1 MLSFDSCV
9 EWLKSHDDYLIIN
22 HRNPDGDALG
32 SAAALCRGLRQAGKR
47 ARVLE
52 NPNMTERYAEW
63 VREYGNGDFEPRKII
78 SVDLADENIIQT
90 NASELIGRVDLSI
103 DHHPS
108 NTHYAANEFI
118 LPGKASCGEIIY
130 MLLRALSGGIDSETA
145 TLLYIAVTTDTGCFR
160 YKNTS
165 PDTLRAGAEL
175 LEAGAPIDL
184 NRVLFMKKRRSRLA
198 LESMIIG
205 SLEFFMDGEAVIG
218 YITSDM
224 LERSGATDDDMDDI
238 ASVTG
243 QVQGVETSVTM
254 RQTAPETWKISVRT
268 GQYSNADL
276 ICAEFGGGGHGMAAG
291 GTIEGSRESAAE
303 TVKAAVRKH
312 WKEK

>member
-1 MLSFDSCV
+1 MLSFDGCV
-9 EWLKSHDDYLIIN
+9 DWLRRYDDYLIIN

-47 ARVLE
+47 ARVLP
-52 NPNMTERYAEW
+52 NPNMTERYARW
-63 VREYGNGDFEPRKII
+63 VEEYGLGDFEPRRII
-78 SVDLADENIIQT
+78 SVDLADEGIIQT
-90 NASELIGRVDLSI
+90 NADGYAGRIDLAI

-108 NTHYAANEFI
+108 NTHYAAQEYI
-118 LPGKASCGEIIY
+118 LPEKASCGEIVY
-130 MLLRALSGGIDSETA
+130 MLLRALCGGVDSETA

-160 YKNTS
+160 YKNTT
-165 PDTLRAGAEL
+165 PETLRAGAEL

-184 NRVLFMKKRRSRLA
+184 NRVLFMKKRRSRLE

-205 SLEFFMDGEAVIG
+205 SLDFFMDGEAVIG
-218 YITSDM
+218 CITSDM
-224 LERSGATDDDMDDI
+224 LERSGATDDDFDDI

-243 QVQGVETSVTM
+243 QVQGVETSVTV
-254 RQTAPETWKISVRT
+254 RQTGPRTWKISVRT
-268 GQYSNADL
+268 GQYSNADA

-291 GTIEGSRESAAE
+291 GTIEGTLESAVEA
-303 TVKAAVRKH
+303 VRAAVRKH